1 MATGAPISP
10 ELPDLIS
17 FRDAVHTEFRVEIG
31 DAEWADLTLLGVV
44 DGGGRPGWEQFSLVF
59 SGPAAPAYWQ
69 GTCTVEHPELGSFAL
84 FLVAIVT
91 DGDGQHYEATFN
103 RRTA

>member
-1 MATGAPISP
+1 MSTGAPISG
-10 ELPDLIS
+10 ELPS
-17 FRDAVHTEFRVEIG
+17 RSQFKDALHSEFRVAVDDGQSI
-31 DAEWADLTLLGVV
+31 DLTLTGVL
-44 DGGGRPGWEQFSLVF
+44 DRGGRPGWEQFSLLF

-69 GTCTVEHPELGSFAL
+69 GTCTVEHAVIGAFDL

-91 DGDGQHYEATFN
+91 DGDDQNYEATFN